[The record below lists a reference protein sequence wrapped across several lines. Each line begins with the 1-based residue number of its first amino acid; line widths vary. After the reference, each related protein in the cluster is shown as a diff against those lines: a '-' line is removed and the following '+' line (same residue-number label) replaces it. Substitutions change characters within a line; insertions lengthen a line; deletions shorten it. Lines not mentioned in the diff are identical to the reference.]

1 MVDNVTLYGISTLV
15 AGVLGI
21 CIRYAFKSKC
31 SDVGLCC
38 GLIHIERDIEME
50 VKAEQAELDAG
61 VKPEES
67 QRI

>member
-1 MVDNVTLYGISTLV
+1 MVNNVTLYGISTLV
-15 AGVLGI
+15 VGLLGI

-38 GLIHIERDIEME
+38 GLIHIQRNIELE
-50 VKAEQAELDAG
+50 VQSEQQELEAG
-61 VKPEES
+61 VRPEDS